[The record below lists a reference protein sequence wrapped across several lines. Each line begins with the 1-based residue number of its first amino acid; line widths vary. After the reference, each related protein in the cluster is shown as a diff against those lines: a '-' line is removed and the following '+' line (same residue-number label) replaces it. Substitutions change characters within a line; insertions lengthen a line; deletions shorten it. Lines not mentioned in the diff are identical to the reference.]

1 MDDLASKVK
10 KLWEDNKTEFEVRLD
25 SWLEGL
31 KNGEKV
37 IRQKRKQFHQWDPL
51 RIYVSVTRAKSNSR
65 ALFSL
70 RFFGQEVAELFVKNS
85 KVTLRLKRHGE
96 KNRKWFRC
104 MLKDGDYDWNG
115 QEAREF
121 RKHFKDLAFSSNGKP
136 KVRSIEHRIE
146 SKFIQE
152 MLKGSEKFGV
162 SGLKIRPVTIAGCP
176 LQFPVPISANTGQ
189 PEKNKGNIDIL
200 ARHLGKNNKTRL
212 SVWELKSP
220 EAYSHAASQA
230 YIYAATL
237 LHILR
242 HTKNGPEWYKLF
254 GFKSPMPKPL
264 EVEAVVAIT
273 RDQEAAFDKEK
284 EKARLLANTPFET
297 DGDSISLYVAYYE
310 EEAESIRLERN
321 PFSEK

>member
-10 KLWEDNKTEFEVRLD
+10 KLWEDNKTKFEERLD
-25 SWLEGL
+25 DWLKALQQG
-31 KNGEKV
+31 KKV
-37 IRQKRKQFHQWDPL
+37 IRQRRKQFHQWKPL
-51 RIYVSVTRAKSNSR
+51 IIYISVAKAKSAAKATFS
-65 ALFSL
+65 FSL
-70 RFFGQEVAELFVKNS
+70 RFFGQEVGLLVVKD
-85 KVTLRLKRHGE
+85 KEVTLRLKRHSENNKKYFG
-96 KNRKWFRC
+96 C
-104 MLKDGDYDWNG
+104 TLKDGDYVWNG
-115 QEAREF
+115 KEAKDF
-121 RKHFKDLAFSSNGKP
+121 RAYFKEKALSSNGKP
-136 KVRSIEHRIE
+136 EVRSIEHRIE

-176 LQFPVPISANTGQ
+176 LQFPVSISASSGK
-189 PEKNKGNIDIL
+189 PKVGIGRIDIL
-200 ARHLGKNNKTRL
+200 ARHLGENNKTRL

-230 YIYAATL
+230 YIYATTL

-254 GFKSPMPKPL
+254 GFKSLMPKPL

-273 RDQEAAFDKEK
+273 RDQEAVFDK
-284 EKARLLANTPFET
+284 EKARLLANTPFEI